1 MRTAKEL
8 FAELN
13 SFDENRRIEAK
24 SASAVGKSMMET
36 VCAFAN
42 EPGLCGGYLLLG
54 AKRTGMAEDGRPVYE
69 PENIE
74 NTDKVQSDFVVMC
87 NSMFN
92 VRIRP
97 IINVEEYLGKTVIVV
112 KIEEL
117 PESQKPAYFAKRGL
131 PEGAFRRIGPSDE
144 KCSEEDMYLFYQS
157 ADTYDSCIV
166 DDADLDDIDENALNF
181 YRKLRKEVNPD
192 AEELTLDD
200 VDLLRALGAIK
211 KNKQG
216 GYDLTYTGLLVFGK
230 QMSLRRLVPSF
241 RVDYIRISGN
251 QWLADGDN
259 RFEQTIDMRGPLIL
273 MVNKACS
280 AVMDDLPKGF
290 ELKKD
295 SMQASTPAI
304 LPNKVLREAIV
315 NSYIHRSNRVNQ
327 PIQIIRYSN
336 RIEIH
341 NPGYSL
347 KPQDDWGEPG
357 SMLRNPRI
365 SEIFHDTNL
374 AETKGTGIGAMR
386 RLMKEAG
393 LMPPT
398 FESNHE
404 ANKFTARLLL
414 HHFLSKE
421 NMEWLA
427 QYAEFGLVNEQ
438 KLALVFVREVG
449 AIDNATYRQ
458 LDSSI
463 THARAR
469 LEIHKLCDL
478 GFIEKKG
485 QGRNTYYI
493 RTSKVVSLGERLR
506 PQGERLLPQLGT
518 LCERL
523 LPQHGTLCER
533 LLPQHGT
540 LCERIP
546 PQHGTLCERIPPQHG
561 TLCEKIPPQ
570 HGTLGEKIPLQHGT
584 LGEKIPPQHGTL
596 GERYQGENERYQAFG
611 ERYQGANREELLLL
625 LPDDIKKRID
635 EVGKRVPKDVL
646 YKLVVDMCSIVP
658 LSMDDLSVLLH
669 RKSKSFKNKNIKVL
683 LENNQLFYWIPEMT
697 NHPLQKYVAASSM
710 ARSNSRKSC

>member
-1 MRTAKEL
+1 MTSPYLNIIKKMRTAKEL

-54 AKRTGMAEDGRPVYE
+54 AKRTGIAEDGRPIYE

-74 NTDKVQSDFVVMC
+74 NTDKIQSDFVAMC

-144 KCSEEDMYLFYQS
+144 KCSEDDMYLFYQS

-506 PQGERLLPQLGT
+506 PQNERL
-518 LCERL
+518 R
-523 LPQHGTLCER
+523 
-533 LLPQHGT
+533 
-540 LCERIP
+540 
-546 PQHGTLCERIPPQHG
+546 
-561 TLCEKIPPQ
+561 PQ
-570 HGTLGEKIPLQHGT
+570 HGTLGEKILPQHGT

-596 GERYQGENERYQAFG
+596 GKKIPPQGEKIPPQHGTFEIESQTKSRNELLRELPKGLQERVAKLGKWASREKVSQLLVDLCAFKP
-611 ERYQGANREELLLL
+611 YSYEELALIIQRAAK
-625 LPDDIKKRID
+625 PMKDKYIK
-635 EVGKRVPKDVL
+635 
-646 YKLVVDMCSIVP
+646 P
-658 LSMDDLSVLLH
+658 LRLA
-669 RKSKSFKNKNIKVL
+669 NK
-683 LENNQLFYWIPEMT
+683 LFYWIPEMI
-697 NHPLQKYVAASSM
+697 NHPLQKYVADPSM
-710 ARSNSRKSC
+710 ARSSNKKRKQ

>member
-1 MRTAKEL
+1 MRTAKKL

-54 AKRTGMAEDGRPVYE
+54 AKRTGIAEDGRPIYE

-74 NTDKVQSDFVVMC
+74 NTDKIQSDFVAMC

-192 AEELTLDD
+192 AEELTLND

-478 GFIEKKG
+478 GFLEKKG

-506 PQGERLLPQLGT
+506 PQD
-518 LCERL
+518 
-523 LPQHGTLCER
+523 
-533 LLPQHGT
+533 
-540 LCERIP
+540 
-546 PQHGTLCERIPPQHG
+546 
-561 TLCEKIPPQ
+561 EKILP
-570 HGTLGEKIPLQHGT
+570 QHGT
-584 LGEKIPPQHGTL
+584 LGEKIPPQGEMYHGKHGILVQKIPPQGEMYHGKHGTL
-596 GERYQGENERYQAFG
+596 GERYQGENERYQAFEERYQGEVGTFG
-611 ERYQGANREELLLL
+611 ERYQGLNREELLLL
-625 LPDDIKKRID
+625 LPDDIKNRID
-635 EVGKRVPKDVL
+635 EVGKRVPKDIL
-646 YKLVVDMCSIVP
+646 NKLVVDMCSIVP

-669 RKSKSFKNKNIKVL
+669 RNSKSFKNKNIKVL
-683 LENNQLFYWIPEMT
+683 LETKQLFYWIPEMI
-697 NHPLQKYVAASSM
+697 NHPQQKYIADPSM
-710 ARSNSRKSC
+710 TRSNTKKK

>member
-1 MRTAKEL
+1 MKTAKEL
-8 FAELN
+8 FDELN
-13 SFDENRRIEAK
+13 SWDENRRIEAK

-42 EPGLCGGYLLLG
+42 EPGLRGGYLLLG
-54 AKRTGMAEDGRPVYE
+54 AKRTGLTEDGKPVYA

-74 NTDKVQSDFVVMC
+74 YTDKIQSDLVAMC

-97 IINVEEYLGKTVIVV
+97 IINVEEYQGKMVIVA

-117 PESQKPAYFAKRGL
+117 PESQKPAYFTKRGL

-192 AEELTLDD
+192 AEELTLND

-427 QYAEFGLVNEQ
+427 QYASFDLTNEQ

-469 LEIHKLCDL
+469 LEIHKLCNL

-506 PQGERLLPQLGT
+506 PQ
-518 LCERL
+518 
-523 LPQHGTLCER
+523 HGTL
-533 LLPQHGT
+533 GK
-540 LCERIP
+540 
-546 PQHGTLCERIPPQHG
+546 
-561 TLCEKIPPQ
+561 KIPPQ
-570 HGTLGEKIPLQHGT
+570 
-584 LGEKIPPQHGTL
+584 GEKIPPLHGTL
-596 GERYQGENERYQAFG
+596 GKRYQGENERYQGEVGTFG
-611 ERYQGANREELLLL
+611 ERYQGVNREELLLQ

-635 EVGKRVPKDVL
+635 EVGKRVSKDVL
-646 YKLVVDMCSIVP
+646 NKLVVDMCSIVP

-669 RKSKSFKNKNIKVL
+669 RNSKSFKNKNIKVL
-683 LENNQLFYWIPEMT
+683 LENNQLFYWIPEMI
-697 NHPLQKYVAASSM
+697 NHPQQKYIADPSM
-710 ARSNSRKSC
+710 ARSNTKKKK

>member
-54 AKRTGMAEDGRPVYE
+54 AKRTGIAEDGRPIYE

-74 NTDKVQSDFVVMC
+74 NTDKIQSDFVAMC

-192 AEELTLDD
+192 AEELTLND

-478 GFIEKKG
+478 EFIEKKG

-506 PQGERLLPQLGT
+506 PQGERLPAKEQRLP
-518 LCERL
+518 
-523 LPQHGTLCER
+523 P
-533 LLPQHGT
+533 
-540 LCERIP
+540 
-546 PQHGTLCERIPPQHG
+546 
-561 TLCEKIPPQ
+561 
-570 HGTLGEKIPLQHGT
+570 QHGT

-596 GERYQGENERYQAFG
+596 GEKIPPQHGTLGEKIPPQHGTLGKKIPPQGEKIPPQHGTFEIESQPKSRNELLRELPKGLQERVAKLGKWASREKVSQLLVDLCAFKP
-611 ERYQGANREELLLL
+611 YSYEELALIIQRAAK
-625 LPDDIKKRID
+625 PMKDKYIK
-635 EVGKRVPKDVL
+635 
-646 YKLVVDMCSIVP
+646 P
-658 LSMDDLSVLLH
+658 LRLA
-669 RKSKSFKNKNIKVL
+669 NK
-683 LENNQLFYWIPEMT
+683 LFYWIPEMI
-697 NHPLQKYVAASSM
+697 NHPLQKYVADPSM
-710 ARSNSRKSC
+710 ARSSNKKRKQ

>member
-1 MRTAKEL
+1 
-8 FAELN
+8 
-13 SFDENRRIEAK
+13 
-24 SASAVGKSMMET
+24 MMET

-42 EPGLCGGYLLLG
+42 EPGLRGGYLLLG
-54 AKRTGMAEDGRPVYE
+54 AKRTGLTEDGKPVYA

-74 NTDKVQSDFVVMC
+74 YTDKIQSDLVAMC

-97 IINVEEYLGKTVIVV
+97 IINVEEYQGKMVIVA

-117 PESQKPAYFAKRGL
+117 PESQKPAYFTKRGL

-192 AEELTLDD
+192 AEELTLND

-251 QWLADGDN
+251 QWVADGDN

-427 QYAEFGLVNEQ
+427 QYASFDLTNEQ

-469 LEIHKLCDL
+469 LEIHKLCNL
-478 GFIEKKG
+478 GFLEKKG

-506 PQGERLLPQLGT
+506 PQGE
-518 LCERL
+518 
-523 LPQHGTLCER
+523 
-533 LLPQHGT
+533 
-540 LCERIP
+540 
-546 PQHGTLCERIPPQHG
+546 
-561 TLCEKIPPQ
+561 KIPP
-570 HGTLGEKIPLQHGT
+570 QHGT

-596 GERYQGENERYQAFG
+596 GEMIPPQHGTLGKKIPPQGEKIPPQHGTFEIESQPKSRNELLRELPKGLQERVVKLGKWASREKVSQLLVDLCAFKP
-611 ERYQGANREELLLL
+611 YSYEELALIIQRAAK
-625 LPDDIKKRID
+625 PMKDKYIK
-635 EVGKRVPKDVL
+635 
-646 YKLVVDMCSIVP
+646 P
-658 LSMDDLSVLLH
+658 LRLA
-669 RKSKSFKNKNIKVL
+669 NK
-683 LENNQLFYWIPEMT
+683 LFYWIPEMI
-697 NHPLQKYVAASSM
+697 NHPQQKYIADPSM
-710 ARSNSRKSC
+710 ARSNTKKKK

>member
-1 MRTAKEL
+1 MKTAKEL

-54 AKRTGMAEDGRPVYE
+54 AKRTGIAEDGRPIYE

-74 NTDKVQSDFVVMC
+74 NTDKIQSDFVAMC

-192 AEELTLDD
+192 AEELTLND
-200 VDLLRALGAIK
+200 VDLLRALGAVK

-414 HHFLSKE
+414 HHFLSRE

-478 GFIEKKG
+478 GFLEKKG

-506 PQGERLLPQLGT
+506 PQGERLLPLHGT
-518 LCERL
+518 LDERL
-523 LPQHGTLCER
+523 LP
-533 LLPQHGT
+533 
-540 LCERIP
+540 
-546 PQHGTLCERIPPQHG
+546 
-561 TLCEKIPPQ
+561 
-570 HGTLGEKIPLQHGT
+570 QHGT

-596 GERYQGENERYQAFG
+596 GEKIPPQHGTLGEKIPPQHGTLGEKIPPQHGTLDEKIPPQGEKIPPQHGTFEIESQPKSRNELLRELPKGLQERVAKLGKWASREKVSQLLVDLCAFKP
-611 ERYQGANREELLLL
+611 YSYEELALIIQRAAK
-625 LPDDIKKRID
+625 PMKDKYIK
-635 EVGKRVPKDVL
+635 
-646 YKLVVDMCSIVP
+646 P
-658 LSMDDLSVLLH
+658 LRLA
-669 RKSKSFKNKNIKVL
+669 NK
-683 LENNQLFYWIPEMT
+683 LFYWIPEMI
-697 NHPLQKYVAASSM
+697 NHPLQKYVADPSM
-710 ARSNSRKSC
+710 ARSNTKKSK

>member
-1 MRTAKEL
+1 MTSPYLNIIKKMRTAKEL

-54 AKRTGMAEDGRPVYE
+54 AKRTGIAEDGRPIYE

-74 NTDKVQSDFVVMC
+74 NTDKIQSDFVAMC

-181 YRKLRKEVNPD
+181 YRKLRKVVNPD
-192 AEELTLDD
+192 AEELTLND

-404 ANKFTARLLL
+404 ANKFTTRLLL

-427 QYAEFGLVNEQ
+427 QYAELGLVNEQ

-478 GFIEKKG
+478 GFLEKKG

-506 PQGERLLPQLGT
+506 PQDERLLP
-518 LCERL
+518 
-523 LPQHGTLCER
+523 
-533 LLPQHGT
+533 
-540 LCERIP
+540 
-546 PQHGTLCERIPPQHG
+546 
-561 TLCEKIPPQ
+561 
-570 HGTLGEKIPLQHGT
+570 QHGT
-584 LGEKIPPQHGTL
+584 LGEKIPPQGERYHGKHGTL
-596 GERYQGENERYQAFG
+596 GERYQGENERYQAFEERYQGEVGTFG
-611 ERYQGANREELLLL
+611 ERYQGVNREELLLL
-625 LPDDIKKRID
+625 LPDDIKNRID
-635 EVGKRVPKDVL
+635 EVGKRVPKDIL
-646 YKLVVDMCSIVP
+646 NKLVVDMCSIVP

-669 RKSKSFKNKNIKVL
+669 RNSKSFKNKNIKVL
-683 LENNQLFYWIPEMT
+683 LETKQLFYWIPEMI
-697 NHPLQKYVAASSM
+697 NHPQQKYIADPSM
-710 ARSNSRKSC
+710 TRSNTKKK

>member
-1 MRTAKEL
+1 MKTAKEL
-8 FAELN
+8 FDELN
-13 SFDENRRIEAK
+13 SWDENRRIEAK

-42 EPGLCGGYLLLG
+42 EPGLGGGYLLLG
-54 AKRTGMAEDGRPVYE
+54 AKRTGMTEDGKPVYV

-74 NTDKVQSDFVVMC
+74 YTDKIQSDFVAMC

-97 IINVEEYLGKTVIVV
+97 IINVEEYQGKTVIVV

-131 PEGAFRRIGPSDE
+131 PEGAFRRIGSSDE

-192 AEELTLDD
+192 AEELTLND

-251 QWLADGDN
+251 QWVADGDN

-427 QYAEFGLVNEQ
+427 QYASFDLTNEQ

-506 PQGERLLPQLGT
+506 PQDKRLLPQDERLRPQDER
-518 LCERL
+518 LRPQDERL
-523 LPQHGTLCER
+523 L
-533 LLPQHGT
+533 
-540 LCERIP
+540 
-546 PQHGTLCERIPPQHG
+546 
-561 TLCEKIPPQ
+561 
-570 HGTLGEKIPLQHGT
+570 
-584 LGEKIPPQHGTL
+584 PQHGTL
-596 GERYQGENERYQAFG
+596 GERYQGED
-611 ERYQGANREELLLL
+611 ERYQGKLGTFEEECMLKPREELVRE
-625 LPDDIKKRID
+625 LPNELQERVNNIGSRASRETVCQLIID
-635 EVGKRVPKDVL
+635 LCAFKPYSYEEL
-646 YKLVVDMCSIVP
+646 A
-658 LSMDDLSVLLH
+658 SVLQRSPKALKDKYLKPL
-669 RKSKSFKNKNIKVL
+669 RLANK
-683 LENNQLFYWIPEMT
+683 LFYWIPEMI
-697 NHPLQKYVAASSM
+697 NHPLQKYVADPLM
-710 ARSNSRKSC
+710 ARSNTKKKK

>member
-1 MRTAKEL
+1 MKIAKEL
-8 FAELN
+8 FDELN
-13 SFDENRRIEAK
+13 SWDENRRIEAK

-42 EPGLCGGYLLLG
+42 EPGLRGGYLLLG
-54 AKRTGMAEDGRPVYE
+54 AKRTGMTEDGKPVYE

-74 NTDKVQSDFVVMC
+74 NTDKIQSDFVAMC

-192 AEELTLDD
+192 AEELTLND

-251 QWLADGDN
+251 RWLADGDN

-427 QYAEFGLVNEQ
+427 QYAEFGLMNEQ

-506 PQGERLLPQLGT
+506 PQGE
-518 LCERL
+518 
-523 LPQHGTLCER
+523 
-533 LLPQHGT
+533 
-540 LCERIP
+540 
-546 PQHGTLCERIPPQHG
+546 
-561 TLCEKIPPQ
+561 KIPPQ
-570 HGTLGEKIPLQHGT
+570 HGTLGERLLPQHGT

-596 GERYQGENERYQAFG
+596 GEKIPPQHGTLGEKIPPQHGTLGKKIPPQGEKIPPQYGTFEIESQPKSRNELLRELPKGLQERVSKLGKWASREKVSQLLVDLCAFKP
-611 ERYQGANREELLLL
+611 YSYEELALIIQRAAK
-625 LPDDIKKRID
+625 PMKDKYIK
-635 EVGKRVPKDVL
+635 
-646 YKLVVDMCSIVP
+646 P
-658 LSMDDLSVLLH
+658 LRLA
-669 RKSKSFKNKNIKVL
+669 NK
-683 LENNQLFYWIPEMT
+683 LFYWIPEMI
-697 NHPLQKYVAASSM
+697 NHPLQKYVADPSM
-710 ARSNSRKSC
+710 ARSNTKKSK

>member
-54 AKRTGMAEDGRPVYE
+54 AKRTGIAEDGRPIYE

-74 NTDKVQSDFVVMC
+74 NTDKIQSDFVAMC

-192 AEELTLDD
+192 AEELTLND

-414 HHFLSKE
+414 YHFLSKE

-478 GFIEKKG
+478 GFLEKKG

-506 PQGERLLPQLGT
+506 PQD
-518 LCERL
+518 
-523 LPQHGTLCER
+523 
-533 LLPQHGT
+533 
-540 LCERIP
+540 
-546 PQHGTLCERIPPQHG
+546 
-561 TLCEKIPPQ
+561 EKILP
-570 HGTLGEKIPLQHGT
+570 QHGT
-584 LGEKIPPQHGTL
+584 LGEKIPPQGEMYHGKHGILVQKIPPQGEMYHGKHGTL
-596 GERYQGENERYQAFG
+596 GERYQGENERYQAFEERYQGEVGTFG
-611 ERYQGANREELLLL
+611 ERYQGVNREELLLL
-625 LPDDIKKRID
+625 LPDDIKNRID
-635 EVGKRVPKDVL
+635 EVGKRVPKDIL
-646 YKLVVDMCSIVP
+646 NKLVVDMCSIVP

-669 RKSKSFKNKNIKVL
+669 RNSKSFKNKNIKVL
-683 LENNQLFYWIPEMT
+683 LETKQLFYWIPEMI
-697 NHPLQKYVAASSM
+697 NHPQQKYIADPSM
-710 ARSNSRKSC
+710 TRSNTKKK

>member
-1 MRTAKEL
+1 MMSPYLNIIKKMRTAKEL

-42 EPGLCGGYLLLG
+42 EPGLRGGYLILG

-74 NTDKVQSDFVVMC
+74 NTDKIQSDFVAMC

-97 IINVEEYLGKTVIVV
+97 IINVEEYLGKTVVVV

-192 AEELTLDD
+192 AEELTLND

-469 LEIHKLCDL
+469 LEIHKLCNL
-478 GFIEKKG
+478 GFLEKKG

-493 RTSKVVSLGERLR
+493 RTSMVVSLGERLR
-506 PQGERLLPQLGT
+506 PQDERLPPQHGT
-518 LCERL
+518 LGEKI
-523 LPQHGTLCER
+523 LPQHGTLGEK
-533 LLPQHGT
+533 
-540 LCERIP
+540 IP
-546 PQHGTLCERIPPQHG
+546 PQSKR
-561 TLCEKIPPQ
+561 IPPQ
-570 HGTLGEKIPLQHGT
+570 HGTLGEKIPPQSKRIPPQHGI
-584 LGEKIPPQHGTL
+584 LGEKIPPQHCTF
-596 GERYQGENERYQAFG
+596 EIESQPKS
-611 ERYQGANREELLLL
+611 REELLCELPKELHERVVKLGKWASREKVSQLL
-625 LPDDIKKRID
+625 VDLCAFKPYSYEELALIIQRAAKPMKDKYIK
-635 EVGKRVPKDVL
+635 
-646 YKLVVDMCSIVP
+646 P
-658 LSMDDLSVLLH
+658 LRLA
-669 RKSKSFKNKNIKVL
+669 NK
-683 LENNQLFYWIPEMT
+683 LFYWIPEMI
-697 NHPLQKYVAASSM
+697 NHPLQKYVADPSM
-710 ARSNSRKSC
+710 ARSNTKKN

>member
-54 AKRTGMAEDGRPVYE
+54 AKRTGIAEDGRPIYE

-74 NTDKVQSDFVVMC
+74 NTDKIQSDFVAMC

-117 PESQKPAYFAKRGL
+117 PESQKPAYFAKHGL

-192 AEELTLDD
+192 AEELTLND

-469 LEIHKLCDL
+469 LEIHRLCNL
-478 GFIEKKG
+478 GFLEKKG

-506 PQGERLLPQLGT
+506 PQN
-518 LCERL
+518 
-523 LPQHGTLCER
+523 
-533 LLPQHGT
+533 
-540 LCERIP
+540 
-546 PQHGTLCERIPPQHG
+546 
-561 TLCEKIPPQ
+561 EKIPPQ
-570 HGTLGEKIPLQHGT
+570 HGTLDEKIPPQHGTLDEKIPPQHGTLDEKIPSQYGTLGEKIPPQHST
-584 LGEKIPPQHGTL
+584 LGEKIPPQHGTFGIESQPKSRNELLRELPKGLQERVAKL
-596 GERYQGENERYQAFG
+596 GKWASREKVSQLLVDLCAFKP
-611 ERYQGANREELLLL
+611 YSYEELALIIQRAAK
-625 LPDDIKKRID
+625 PMKDKYIK
-635 EVGKRVPKDVL
+635 
-646 YKLVVDMCSIVP
+646 P
-658 LSMDDLSVLLH
+658 LRLA
-669 RKSKSFKNKNIKVL
+669 NK
-683 LENNQLFYWIPEMT
+683 LFYWIPEMI
-697 NHPLQKYVAASSM
+697 NHPLQKYVADPSM
-710 ARSNSRKSC
+710 ARSSNKKRKQ

>member
-1 MRTAKEL
+1 MKTAKEL
-8 FAELN
+8 FDELN
-13 SFDENRRIEAK
+13 SWDENRRIEAK

-42 EPGLCGGYLLLG
+42 EPGLRGGYLLLG
-54 AKRTGMAEDGRPVYE
+54 AKRIGMTEDGKPVYE

-74 NTDKVQSDFVVMC
+74 NTDKIQSDFVAMC

-192 AEELTLDD
+192 AEELTLND

-469 LEIHKLCDL
+469 LEIHKLCNL

-506 PQGERLLPQLGT
+506 PQD
-518 LCERL
+518 ERL
-523 LPQHGTLCER
+523 LPQHGTLGERLRPQDER

-540 LCERIP
+540 LGERLR
-546 PQHGTLCERIPPQHG
+546 PQ
-561 TLCEKIPPQ
+561 
-570 HGTLGEKIPLQHGT
+570 
-584 LGEKIPPQHGTL
+584 GEKIPPQHGTL
-596 GERYQGENERYQAFG
+596 GERYQGED
-611 ERYQGANREELLLL
+611 ERYQGKLGTFEEECMLKPREELVRE
-625 LPDDIKKRID
+625 LPNELQERVNNIGSRASRETVCQLIID
-635 EVGKRVPKDVL
+635 LCAFKPYSYEELASILQRSPKALKDKYL
-646 YKLVVDMCSIVP
+646 KP
-658 LSMDDLSVLLH
+658 LRLA
-669 RKSKSFKNKNIKVL
+669 NK
-683 LENNQLFYWIPEMT
+683 LFYWIPEMI
-697 NHPLQKYVAASSM
+697 NHPLQKYVADISM
-710 ARSNSRKSC
+710 ARSNSKKK

>member
-1 MRTAKEL
+1 M
-8 FAELN
+8 
-13 SFDENRRIEAK
+13 
-24 SASAVGKSMMET
+24 
-36 VCAFAN
+36 
-42 EPGLCGGYLLLG
+42 
-54 AKRTGMAEDGRPVYE
+54 
-69 PENIE
+69 
-74 NTDKVQSDFVVMC
+74 
-87 NSMFN
+87 
-92 VRIRP
+92 
-97 IINVEEYLGKTVIVV
+97 
-112 KIEEL
+112 
-117 PESQKPAYFAKRGL
+117 
-131 PEGAFRRIGPSDE
+131 
-144 KCSEEDMYLFYQS
+144 
-157 ADTYDSCIV
+157 
-166 DDADLDDIDENALNF
+166 
-181 YRKLRKEVNPD
+181 NPD
-192 AEELTLDD
+192 AEELTLND

-414 HHFLSKE
+414 HHFLNKE

-427 QYAEFGLVNEQ
+427 QYAEFGLGNEQ

-478 GFIEKKG
+478 GFLEKKG

-506 PQGERLLPQLGT
+506 PQD
-518 LCERL
+518 
-523 LPQHGTLCER
+523 
-533 LLPQHGT
+533 
-540 LCERIP
+540 
-546 PQHGTLCERIPPQHG
+546 
-561 TLCEKIPPQ
+561 EKILP
-570 HGTLGEKIPLQHGT
+570 QHGT
-584 LGEKIPPQHGTL
+584 LGEKIPPQGEMYHGKHGILVQKIPPQGEMYHGKHGTL
-596 GERYQGENERYQAFG
+596 GERYQGENERYQAFEERYQGEVGTFG
-611 ERYQGANREELLLL
+611 ERYQGVNREELLLL
-625 LPDDIKKRID
+625 LPDDIKNRID
-635 EVGKRVPKDVL
+635 EVGKRVPKDIL
-646 YKLVVDMCSIVP
+646 NKLVVDMCSIVP

-669 RKSKSFKNKNIKVL
+669 RNSKSFKNKNIKVL
-683 LENNQLFYWIPEMT
+683 LETKQLFYWIPEMI
-697 NHPLQKYVAASSM
+697 NHPQQKYIADPSM
-710 ARSNSRKSC
+710 TRSNTKKK

>member
-1 MRTAKEL
+1 MTSPYLNIIKKMRTAKEL

-54 AKRTGMAEDGRPVYE
+54 AKRTGIAEDGRPIYE

-74 NTDKVQSDFVVMC
+74 NTDKIQSDFVAMC

-192 AEELTLDD
+192 AEELTLND

-336 RIEIH
+336 RIEIL

-478 GFIEKKG
+478 GFLEKKG

-506 PQGERLLPQLGT
+506 PQDERLLP
-518 LCERL
+518 
-523 LPQHGTLCER
+523 
-533 LLPQHGT
+533 
-540 LCERIP
+540 
-546 PQHGTLCERIPPQHG
+546 
-561 TLCEKIPPQ
+561 
-570 HGTLGEKIPLQHGT
+570 QHGT
-584 LGEKIPPQHGTL
+584 LGEKIPPQGERYHGKHGTL
-596 GERYQGENERYQAFG
+596 GERYQGENERYQAFEERYQGEVGTFG
-611 ERYQGANREELLLL
+611 ERYQGVNREELLLL
-625 LPDDIKKRID
+625 LPDDIKNRID
-635 EVGKRVPKDVL
+635 EVGKRVPKDIL
-646 YKLVVDMCSIVP
+646 NKLVVDMCSIVP

-669 RKSKSFKNKNIKVL
+669 RNSKSFKNKNIKVL
-683 LENNQLFYWIPEMT
+683 LETKQLFYWIPEMI
-697 NHPLQKYVAASSM
+697 NHPQQKYIADPSM
-710 ARSNSRKSC
+710 TRSNTKKK

>member
-1 MRTAKEL
+1 MKTAKEL
-8 FAELN
+8 FDELN
-13 SFDENRRIEAK
+13 SWDENRRIEAK

-42 EPGLCGGYLLLG
+42 EPGLRGGYLLLG
-54 AKRTGMAEDGRPVYE
+54 AKRTGMTEDGKPVYE

-74 NTDKVQSDFVVMC
+74 NTDKIQSDFVAMC

-97 IINVEEYLGKTVIVV
+97 IINVEEYQGKAVIVV

-192 AEELTLDD
+192 AEELTLND

-241 RVDYIRISGN
+241 RIDYIRISGN

-404 ANKFTARLLL
+404 ANKFMARLLL

-478 GFIEKKG
+478 GFLEKKG

-493 RTSKVVSLGERLR
+493 KTSKVVTLGERLPPQSER
-506 PQGERLLPQLGT
+506 IPPQHGTLGEMIPPQG
-518 LCERL
+518 ERL
-523 LPQHGTLCER
+523 LPQHGTLGERLPPQDER
-533 LLPQHGT
+533 LLPQD
-540 LCERIP
+540 ER
-546 PQHGTLCERIPPQHG
+546 L
-561 TLCEKIPPQ
+561 L
-570 HGTLGEKIPLQHGT
+570 
-584 LGEKIPPQHGTL
+584 PQHGTL
-596 GERYQGENERYQAFG
+596 GERYQGEDERYQAYLGTF
-611 ERYQGANREELLLL
+611 EEECMLKPCEELVRELPNELQERVNNIGNRASREAVCQLL
-625 LPDDIKKRID
+625 ID
-635 EVGKRVPKDVL
+635 LCAFKPYSYEELASILQRSPKALKDKYL
-646 YKLVVDMCSIVP
+646 KP
-658 LSMDDLSVLLH
+658 LRLA
-669 RKSKSFKNKNIKVL
+669 NK
-683 LENNQLFYWIPEMT
+683 LFYWIPEMI
-697 NHPLQKYVAASSM
+697 NHPLQKYVADPLM
-710 ARSNSRKSC
+710 ARSNTKKK

>member
-54 AKRTGMAEDGRPVYE
+54 AKRTGIAEDGRPIYE

-74 NTDKVQSDFVVMC
+74 YTDKIQSDFVAMC

-192 AEELTLDD
+192 AEELTLND

-469 LEIHKLCDL
+469 LEIHKLCNL
-478 GFIEKKG
+478 GFLEKKG

-493 RTSKVVSLGERLR
+493 RTSKVVSLGERL
-506 PQGERLLPQLGT
+506 LPQD
-518 LCERL
+518 ERL
-523 LPQHGTLCER
+523 LPQHGTL
-533 LLPQHGT
+533 
-540 LCERIP
+540 
-546 PQHGTLCERIPPQHG
+546 
-561 TLCEKIPPQ
+561 
-570 HGTLGEKIPLQHGT
+570 GEKILPQHGT

-596 GERYQGENERYQAFG
+596 GKKIPPQGEKIPPQHGTFEIESQTKSRNELLRELPKGLQERVAKLGKWASREKVSQLLVDLCAFKP
-611 ERYQGANREELLLL
+611 YSYEELALIIQRAAK
-625 LPDDIKKRID
+625 PMKDKYIK
-635 EVGKRVPKDVL
+635 
-646 YKLVVDMCSIVP
+646 P
-658 LSMDDLSVLLH
+658 LRLA
-669 RKSKSFKNKNIKVL
+669 NK
-683 LENNQLFYWIPEMT
+683 LFYWIPEMI
-697 NHPLQKYVAASSM
+697 NHPLQKYVADPSM
-710 ARSNSRKSC
+710 ARSSNKKRKQ

>member
-1 MRTAKEL
+1 MTSPYLNIIKKMRTAKEL

-74 NTDKVQSDFVVMC
+74 NTDKVQSDFVAMC

-251 QWLADGDN
+251 QWLSDGDN

-365 SEIFHDTNL
+365 SEIFHVTNL

-493 RTSKVVSLGERLR
+493 RTSKVVSLAERLPSQDERLLPQHSTLGERLP
-506 PQGERLLPQLGT
+506 PQGERLLPQHSTLGER
-518 LCERL
+518 LPPQDERL
-523 LPQHGTLCER
+523 L
-533 LLPQHGT
+533 
-540 LCERIP
+540 
-546 PQHGTLCERIPPQHG
+546 
-561 TLCEKIPPQ
+561 
-570 HGTLGEKIPLQHGT
+570 
-584 LGEKIPPQHGTL
+584 PQHGTL
-596 GERYQGENERYQAFG
+596 GERYQGED
-611 ERYQGANREELLLL
+611 ERYQGKLGTFEEECMLKPREELVRELSKELQERVNNIGSRASRETVCQLL
-625 LPDDIKKRID
+625 ID
-635 EVGKRVPKDVL
+635 LCAFKPYNYEELASILQRSPKALKDKYL
-646 YKLVVDMCSIVP
+646 KP
-658 LSMDDLSVLLH
+658 LRLA
-669 RKSKSFKNKNIKVL
+669 NK
-683 LENNQLFYWIPEMT
+683 LFYWIPEMI
-697 NHPLQKYVAASSM
+697 NHPLQKYVADPTM
-710 ARSNSRKSC
+710 VRSNTKKK

>member
-1 MRTAKEL
+1 MKIAKEL
-8 FAELN
+8 FDELN
-13 SFDENRRIEAK
+13 SWDENRRIEAK

-42 EPGLCGGYLLLG
+42 EPGLRGGYLLLG
-54 AKRTGMAEDGRPVYE
+54 AKRTGMTEDGKPVYE

-74 NTDKVQSDFVVMC
+74 NTDKIQSDFVAMC

-192 AEELTLDD
+192 AEELTLND

-374 AETKGTGIGAMR
+374 AETKGTGIGVMR

-427 QYAEFGLVNEQ
+427 QYAEFGLMNEQ

-506 PQGERLLPQLGT
+506 PQGEKIPPQHGSLGERLLPQN
-518 LCERL
+518 ERL
-523 LPQHGTLCER
+523 LPQHGTLGERLPPQDER
-533 LLPQHGT
+533 LL
-540 LCERIP
+540 
-546 PQHGTLCERIPPQHG
+546 
-561 TLCEKIPPQ
+561 
-570 HGTLGEKIPLQHGT
+570 
-584 LGEKIPPQHGTL
+584 PQHGTL
-596 GERYQGENERYQAFG
+596 GERYQGED
-611 ERYQGANREELLLL
+611 ERYQGKLGTFEEECMLKPRAELVRELPNELQERVNNIGNRASRETVCQLLIDLCAFKPYSYEELASILQ
-625 LPDDIKKRID
+625 RS
-635 EVGKRVPKDVL
+635 PKALKDKYL
-646 YKLVVDMCSIVP
+646 KP
-658 LSMDDLSVLLH
+658 LRLA
-669 RKSKSFKNKNIKVL
+669 NK
-683 LENNQLFYWIPEMT
+683 LFYWIPEMI
-697 NHPLQKYVAASSM
+697 NHPLQKYVAAPSM
-710 ARSNSRKSC
+710 ARSNTKKK

>member
-54 AKRTGMAEDGRPVYE
+54 AKRTGIAEDGRPIYE

-74 NTDKVQSDFVVMC
+74 NTDKIQSDFVAMC

-192 AEELTLDD
+192 AEELTLND
-200 VDLLRALGAIK
+200 VDLLRALGAVK

-478 GFIEKKG
+478 GFLEKKG

-506 PQGERLLPQLGT
+506 PQD
-518 LCERL
+518 
-523 LPQHGTLCER
+523 
-533 LLPQHGT
+533 
-540 LCERIP
+540 
-546 PQHGTLCERIPPQHG
+546 
-561 TLCEKIPPQ
+561 EKILP
-570 HGTLGEKIPLQHGT
+570 QHGT
-584 LGEKIPPQHGTL
+584 LGEKIPPQGEMYHGKHGILVQKIPPQGEMYHGKHGTL
-596 GERYQGENERYQAFG
+596 GERYQGENERYQAFEERYQGEVGTFG
-611 ERYQGANREELLLL
+611 ERYQGVNREELLLL
-625 LPDDIKKRID
+625 LPDDIKNRID
-635 EVGKRVPKDVL
+635 EVGKRVPKDIL
-646 YKLVVDMCSIVP
+646 NKLVVDMCSIVP

-669 RKSKSFKNKNIKVL
+669 RNSKSFKNKNIKVL
-683 LENNQLFYWIPEMT
+683 LETKQLFYWIPEMI
-697 NHPLQKYVAASSM
+697 NHPQQKYIADPSM
-710 ARSNSRKSC
+710 TRSNTKKK

>member
-1 MRTAKEL
+1 MTNDVPLTYNIIKKMRTAKEL

-54 AKRTGMAEDGRPVYE
+54 AKRTGIAEDGRPIYE

-74 NTDKVQSDFVVMC
+74 NTDKIQSDFVAMC

-192 AEELTLDD
+192 AEELTLND

-478 GFIEKKG
+478 GFLEKKG

-506 PQGERLLPQLGT
+506 PQD
-518 LCERL
+518 
-523 LPQHGTLCER
+523 
-533 LLPQHGT
+533 
-540 LCERIP
+540 
-546 PQHGTLCERIPPQHG
+546 
-561 TLCEKIPPQ
+561 EKILP
-570 HGTLGEKIPLQHGT
+570 QHGT
-584 LGEKIPPQHGTL
+584 LGEKIPPQGEMYHGKHGILVQKIPPQGEMYHGKHGTL
-596 GERYQGENERYQAFG
+596 GERYQGENERYQAFEERYQGEVGTFG
-611 ERYQGANREELLLL
+611 ERYQGEVGTFGERYQGVNREELLLL
-625 LPDDIKKRID
+625 LPDDIKNRID
-635 EVGKRVPKDVL
+635 EVGKRVPKDIL
-646 YKLVVDMCSIVP
+646 NKLVVDMCSIVP

-669 RKSKSFKNKNIKVL
+669 RNSKSFKNKNIKVL
-683 LENNQLFYWIPEMT
+683 LETKQLFYWIPEMI
-697 NHPLQKYVAASSM
+697 NHPQQKYIADPSM
-710 ARSNSRKSC
+710 TRSNTKKK